1 MIDKRDV
8 QSLKQNKGTFI
19 FLLLCALA
27 LMSVASWFL
36 SAVPLQ
42 EEESAFR
49 IILGSIV
56 LLFMPGILWCEI
68 LGFRSDHILETMALS
83 FSLSLVIA
91 VMLLPL
97 TLVLHATISF
107 CAGGLLI
114 ASSVG
119 LVFVVLKITGKR
131 ALQFIPPLWNGFLTE
146 SGINYGAVG
155 SVMVIGFI
163 TYGTYRWGEN
173 IFDVDGEKLL
183 HLTFIR
189 YYFSMPLILKD
200 LGITQGSPPPNLV
213 HLWEF
218 LIAGWARVINID
230 PLFVFY
236 RSRFLIPL
244 AGLPGMFLLIKQIY
258 TDRIKAEA
266 VFGGVLLI
274 CLGWL
279 ILLSPSPLDWV
290 REDDLRGLMSFMS
303 TAHHGDSA
311 MEILIPLNAAL
322 VIMTFRNPAWRNL
335 LLLGGVLSA
344 TFLWHTRE
352 FFQTALYTGLL
363 GAVLLILPSD
373 KRRSDMLRW
382 LRIAGIFVAVAACF
396 YLLMIAM
403 VAKEAHGYDEFMFKR
418 IALDY
423 ALRSIADFRTI
434 FHFPADIRLT
444 IALDKSQLVTF
455 SQIQATFAKNWTV
468 LFPLLLSALCVP
480 FLVLRGDRQD
490 KFLAGYFVLLW
501 FLFLNWGF
509 SSFLSIVFTYSEIL
523 FTTPRM
529 LYFIAYIVIA
539 ASFYVLVGPAVQAGG
554 VRVARLLAFCAA
566 ALVFGYAVREW
577 WYREMPLLEYAS
589 LLLSILF
596 GVSLILTLRRPANS
610 SGGRGFA
617 GRGAAA
623 VFCLGLFLVPALPSA
638 YSDTISKI
646 ATRERAALAWFGP
659 ENPFGMSLELIRFL
673 QGLPPKQTFVVDPLG
688 RAVIS
693 VYAPHYMVLPPI
705 EAGKTLINELD
716 AYTAAYQ
723 GRHILFTM
731 GDGTVHTASGLLP
744 DPSALKA
751 WLDQQNVHYI
761 LVEKKYYDQ
770 LLPFYQGLF
779 QDYQIV
785 FYNQGAKE
793 FVVKY
798 AGRNGKA
805 S

>member
-1 MIDKRDV
+1 MKDV
-8 QSLKQNKGTFI
+8 QGLKQNRGTLI
-19 FLLLCALA
+19 FLLLCAVA
-27 LMSVASWFL
+27 LLSVLSWFL

-42 EEESAFR
+42 EQESAFR
-49 IILGSIV
+49 ILLGSIV

-68 LGFRSDHILETMALS
+68 LGFRSDHILEAMALS
-83 FSLSLVIA
+83 FSLSLVIS

-97 TLVLHATISF
+97 TLVFHATISF
-107 CAGGLLI
+107 WAGCMLFI
-114 ASSVG
+114 CFAG
-119 LVFVVLKITGKR
+119 LVLTALKMAR
-131 ALQFIPPLWNGFLTE
+131 ERELQLIPSLWKSFRNDEGL
-146 SGINYGAVG
+146 NYGAVV
-155 SVMVIGFI
+155 SILVIGFV

-200 LGITQGSPPPNLV
+200 LGITQGNPPPNLI

-258 TDRIKAEA
+258 TDRAKAEA

-322 VIMTFRNPAWRNL
+322 VIMAFRNPAWRNL

-352 FFQTALYTGLL
+352 FFQTALYTGVL
-363 GAVLLILPSD
+363 GIVLLLLPLG
-373 KRRSDMLRW
+373 KRRVDMLKW
-382 LRIAGIFVAVAACF
+382 LRIVGIFVVVAAGF
-396 YLLMIAM
+396 YILMLAM
-403 VAKEAHGYDEFMFKR
+403 VTKEAHGYDEFMLKR

-423 ALRSIADFRTI
+423 ALRSITDFRTI
-434 FHFPADIRLT
+434 FHFPSDIRLT

-455 SQIQATFAKNWTV
+455 SQMQATFAKNWTV

-480 FLVLRGDRQD
+480 FLVLLGDRQD
-490 KFLAGYFVLLW
+490 KFFAGYFVLLW
-501 FLFLNWGF
+501 FLFLSWGF
-509 SSFLSIVFTYSEIL
+509 TSFLSIVFTYSEIL
-523 FTTPRM
+523 FTTPRI
-529 LYFIAYIVIA
+529 LYFFAYIVIG
-539 ASFYVLVGPAVQAGG
+539 ASFYAFVGPIAKMGGACAG
-554 VRVARLLAFCAA
+554 RLSAFCAGS
-566 ALVFGYAVREW
+566 LIFGYAVKVW
-577 WYREMPLLEYAS
+577 WDRGMPLMVYVS
-589 LLLSILF
+589 LLLSFLF
-596 GVSLILTLRRPANS
+596 AALLVLMIRRRADCSVERS
-610 SGGRGFA
+610 SARRGT
-617 GRGAAA
+617 AA
-623 VFCLGLFLVPALPSA
+623 VCCLGLFLVPALHSE
-638 YSDTISKI
+638 YRDTILKI
-646 ATRERAALAWFGP
+646 ATRERAALAWFGS
-659 ENPFGMSLELIRFL
+659 ENPFGMSQGLIRFL
-673 QGLPPKQTFVVDPLG
+673 QSLPPKQTFVVDPLG

-693 VYAPHYMVLPPI
+693 VYAPHYMVLPPV

-716 AYTAAYQ
+716 AYAAAYQ
-723 GRHILFTM
+723 GRHILFAM
-731 GDGTVHTASGLLP
+731 GDVTMQPAAGPLP
-744 DPSALKA
+744 DPSALKV

-761 LVEKKYYDQ
+761 LIEKKYYAQ
-770 LLPFYQGLF
+770 LLPFFQGLF

-785 FYNQGAKE
+785 FHNQDSKE
-793 FVVKY
+793 FIVKY
-798 AGRNGKA
+798 VGGNGKA